1 MIYVQIG
8 NTFCRYQG
16 MSEETITAM
25 LTAQNLTFT
34 FISEEVYK
42 QKLAEQEA
50 QIGAK

>member
-8 NTFCRYQG
+8 DTFSSYEG
-16 MSEETITAM
+16 MSKETITAM

-42 QKLAEQEA
+42 QKLAEIKA
-50 QIGAK
+50 QMGAI